1 MDFLA
6 VPLTTDFSSI
16 AFYVLAVLFGCSVI
30 VWITLFVKFFSLI
43 QAKRLQSKALKYLE
57 NTKRVSE
64 LRLLFSKMPKNPLK
78 EMFRL
83 GDREVK
89 RFIKTEA
96 GSDYDHRR
104 ELMDRLERMLEARI
118 LLAEKD
124 LNAGQ
129 ALLATIGVISP
140 FIGLFGTVIGVINTF
155 LSISELNSV
164 ELSVISPGIAEALV
178 ATAAGLFAA
187 IPATL
192 GYNLFRATIRGMT
205 ETMDYFALQLLH
217 HLQQRLLPKNEKI

>member
-1 MDFLA
+1 MDFFSLPFTA
-6 VPLTTDFSSI
+6 DFSSI
-16 AFYVLAVLFGCSVI
+16 AFSVLAILFGCSVI
-30 VWITLFVKFFSLI
+30 VWITLFMKFLSLIRVKF
-43 QAKRLQSKALKYLE
+43 LQTRALKLLE
-57 NTKRVSE
+57 STKRMDE
-64 LRLLFSKMPKNPLK
+64 LRLRFGKMPKNPLQ
-78 EMFRL
+78 EMFNL
-83 GDREVK
+83 GDRELK
-89 RFIKTEA
+89 KFLKSIPE
-96 GSDYDHRR
+96 SDYDHRR
-104 ELMDRLERMLEARI
+104 ELMDRLERMFEARI

-129 ALLATIGVISP
+129 ALLATIAVTSP

-155 LSISELNSV
+155 MSIAEFNSV
-164 ELSVISPGIAEALV
+164 ELSIISPGIAEALV

-217 HLQQRLLPKNEKI
+217 HLQKRLLPKK

>member
-1 MDFLA
+1 M
-6 VPLTTDFSSI
+6 
-16 AFYVLAVLFGCSVI
+16 
-30 VWITLFVKFFSLI
+30 KFFSLI
-43 QAKRLQSKALKYLE
+43 RVNFLQARALKLLE
-57 NTKRVSE
+57 STKRMDE
-64 LRLLFSKMPKNPLK
+64 LRLRFSKMPKNPLQ
-78 EMFRL
+78 EMFSL
-83 GDREVK
+83 GDRELK
-89 RFIKTEA
+89 KFLKSSPE
-96 GSDYDHRR
+96 SDYDHRR
-104 ELMDRLERMLEARI
+104 ELMDRLERMFEARI

-129 ALLATIGVISP
+129 ALLATIAVTSP

-155 LSISELNSV
+155 MSIAELNSV

-217 HLQQRLLPKNEKI
+217 YLQRRLLRKK

>member
-1 MDFLA
+1 MDFFSLPFTA
-6 VPLTTDFSSI
+6 DFSSI
-16 AFYVLAVLFGCSVI
+16 AFSVLAILFGCSVI
-30 VWITLFVKFFSLI
+30 VWITLFMKFLSLIRVKFL
-43 QAKRLQSKALKYLE
+43 QARALKLLE
-57 NTKRVSE
+57 STKRMDE
-64 LRLLFSKMPKNPLK
+64 LRLRFSKMPKNPLQ
-78 EMFRL
+78 EMFNL
-83 GDREVK
+83 GDRELK
-89 RFIKTEA
+89 KFLKSSPE
-96 GSDYDHRR
+96 SDYDHRR
-104 ELMDRLERMLEARI
+104 ELMDRLERMFEARI

-129 ALLATIGVISP
+129 ALLATIAVTSP

-155 LSISELNSV
+155 MSIAELNSV

-217 HLQQRLLPKNEKI
+217 YLQRRLLLKK

>member
-1 MDFLA
+1 MDLLA
-6 VPLTTDFSSI
+6 VAVNSDFSSI
-16 AFYVLAVLFGCSVI
+16 AFIVLAVLFIFSVI
-30 VWITLFVKFFSLI
+30 VWIILFIKIITLYRAKHFQSRALNYLEST
-43 QAKRLQSKALKYLE
+43 KRL
-57 NTKRVSE
+57 SE
-64 LRLLFSKMPKNPLK
+64 LRLLFSNMPNNPLM
-78 EMFRL
+78 EMFQM
-83 GDREVK
+83 GDSEVK
-89 RFIKTEA
+89 RFTKTNTE
-96 GSDYDHRR
+96 SDYGHRR

-124 LNAGQ
+124 LNTGQ
-129 ALLATIGVISP
+129 AFLATIGVISP
-140 FIGLFGTVIGVINTF
+140 FIGLFGTVVGVINTF

-192 GYNLFRATIRGMT
+192 GYNLFRAAIRGMT

-217 HLQQRLLPKNEKI
+217 HLQYRLLPKHEKI

>member
-1 MDFLA
+1 MDFFSLPFTA
-6 VPLTTDFSSI
+6 DFSSI
-16 AFYVLAVLFGCSVI
+16 AFSVLAILFGCSVI
-30 VWITLFVKFFSLI
+30 VWITLFMKFFSLI
-43 QAKRLQSKALKYLE
+43 RVKFLQARALKLLE
-57 NTKRVSE
+57 SIKRMDE
-64 LRLLFSKMPKNPLK
+64 LRLRFSKMPKNPLQ
-78 EMFRL
+78 EMFNL
-83 GDREVK
+83 GDSELK
-89 RFIKTEA
+89 KFLKSSPE
-96 GSDYDHRR
+96 SDYDHRR
-104 ELMDRLERMLEARI
+104 ELMDRLERMFEARI

-124 LNAGQ
+124 LNSGQ
-129 ALLATIGVISP
+129 ALLATIAVTSP

-155 LSISELNSV
+155 MSIAELNSV

-217 HLQQRLLPKNEKI
+217 YLQRRLLRKK

>member
-1 MDFLA
+1 MDFFSL
-6 VPLTTDFSSI
+6 PFTTDFSSI
-16 AFYVLAVLFGCSVI
+16 AFGVLAVLLVASVI
-30 VWITLFVKFFSLI
+30 VWVTLFMKIISLVRAKYL
-43 QAKRLQSKALKYLE
+43 QARALKLLE
-57 NTKRVSE
+57 STKRVDE
-64 LRLLFSKMPKNPLK
+64 LRLRFSKMPKNPLQ
-78 EMFRL
+78 EMFTL
-83 GDREVK
+83 SNRELK
-89 RFIKTEA
+89 KFLETNPE
-96 GSDYDHRR
+96 SDYGHRR
-104 ELMDRLERMLEARI
+104 ELMDRLERMLEGRI

-129 ALLATIGVISP
+129 ALLATIGVTSP

-155 LSISELNSV
+155 MSIAELNSV

-217 HLQQRLLPKNEKI
+217 HLQQQLLPKQ

>member
-1 MDFLA
+1 MDFFSL
-6 VPLTTDFSSI
+6 PFTTNFSSI
-16 AFYVLAVLFGCSVI
+16 AFGVLAVLLVASVI
-30 VWITLFVKFFSLI
+30 VWVTLFMKIISLVRTKYL
-43 QAKRLQSKALKYLE
+43 QARALKFLE
-57 NTKRVSE
+57 TTHRVDE
-64 LRLLFSKMPKNPLK
+64 LWLRFSKMPKNPLK
-78 EMFRL
+78 EMFIL
-83 GDREVK
+83 SNREVK
-89 RFIKTEA
+89 EFLEA
-96 GSDYDHRR
+96 NPESNYGHRR
-104 ELMDRLERMLEARI
+104 ELMDRLERMLEGRI

-129 ALLATIGVISP
+129 ALLATIGVTSP
-140 FIGLFGTVIGVINTF
+140 FIGLFGTVVGVINTF
-155 LSISELNSV
+155 ISIAELNSV

-217 HLQQRLLPKNEKI
+217 YLQKQLLSKQ

>member
-1 MDFLA
+1 MDFFSL
-6 VPLTTDFSSI
+6 PFTSDFSSI
-16 AFYVLAVLFGCSVI
+16 AFSVLAILFGCSVI
-30 VWITLFVKFFSLI
+30 VWITLFMKFFSLI
-43 QAKRLQSKALKYLE
+43 RVKFLQARALKLLE
-57 NTKRVSE
+57 STKRMDE
-64 LRLLFSKMPKNPLK
+64 LRLRFSKMPKNPLQ
-78 EMFRL
+78 EMFNL
-83 GDREVK
+83 GDRELK
-89 RFIKTEA
+89 KFLKSSSE
-96 GSDYDHRR
+96 SDYDHRR
-104 ELMDRLERMLEARI
+104 ELMDRLERMFEARI

-129 ALLATIGVISP
+129 ALLATIAVTSP

-155 LSISELNSV
+155 MSIAELNSV

-205 ETMDYFALQLLH
+205 ETMDYFALRLLH
-217 HLQQRLLPKNEKI
+217 YLQRRLLRKK

>member
-1 MDFLA
+1 MDFFSL
-6 VPLTTDFSSI
+6 PFTTDFSSI
-16 AFYVLAVLFGCSVI
+16 AFGVLAVLLGASVI
-30 VWITLFVKFFSLI
+30 VWVTLFMKIVSLVR
-43 QAKRLQSKALKYLE
+43 AKYLQVRALKLLE
-57 NTKRVSE
+57 STKRVDE
-64 LRLLFSKMPKNPLK
+64 LRLRFSKMPNNPLQ
-78 EMFRL
+78 EMFTL
-83 GDREVK
+83 SNRELK
-89 RFIKTEA
+89 KFLEA
-96 GSDYDHRR
+96 NPASDYGHRR
-104 ELMDRLERMLEARI
+104 ELMDRLERMLEGRI

-129 ALLATIGVISP
+129 ALLATIGVTSP

-155 LSISELNSV
+155 MSIAELNSV

-205 ETMDYFALQLLH
+205 ETMDYFTLQLLH
-217 HLQQRLLPKNEKI
+217 HLQQQLLPKQ

>member
-1 MDFLA
+1 MDFFSLPFTA
-6 VPLTTDFSSI
+6 DFSSI
-16 AFYVLAVLFGCSVI
+16 AFSVLAILFGCSVI
-30 VWITLFVKFFSLI
+30 VWITLFMKFLSLIRVKFL
-43 QAKRLQSKALKYLE
+43 QARALKLLE
-57 NTKRVSE
+57 STKRMDE
-64 LRLLFSKMPKNPLK
+64 LRLRFSKMPKNPLQ
-78 EMFRL
+78 EMFYL
-83 GDREVK
+83 GDSELK
-89 RFIKTEA
+89 KFLKSSPE
-96 GSDYDHRR
+96 SDYDHRR
-104 ELMDRLERMLEARI
+104 ELMDRIERMFEARI

-129 ALLATIGVISP
+129 ALLATIAVTSP

-155 LSISELNSV
+155 MSIAELNSV

-217 HLQQRLLPKNEKI
+217 YLQRRLLRKK

>member
-1 MDFLA
+1 MDFFSL
-6 VPLTTDFSSI
+6 PFTTDFSSI
-16 AFYVLAVLFGCSVI
+16 AFGVLAVLLVASVI
-30 VWITLFVKFFSLI
+30 VWVTLFMKIISLVRTKYLQAEMFSL
-43 QAKRLQSKALKYLE
+43 S
-57 NTKRVSE
+57 NS
-64 LRLLFSKMPKNPLK
+64 
-78 EMFRL
+78 
-83 GDREVK
+83 EVK
-89 RFIKTEA
+89 KFLEA
-96 GSDYDHRR
+96 NPESDYGHRR
-104 ELMDRLERMLEARI
+104 ELMDRLERMLEGRI
-118 LLAEKD
+118 LLAEKN

-129 ALLATIGVISP
+129 ALLATIGVTSP

-155 LSISELNSV
+155 MSIAELNSV

-217 HLQQRLLPKNEKI
+217 YLQQQLLPKQ

>member
-1 MDFLA
+1 MDFFSLPFTA
-6 VPLTTDFSSI
+6 DFSSI
-16 AFYVLAVLFGCSVI
+16 AFSVLAILFGCSVI
-30 VWITLFVKFFSLI
+30 VWITLFMKFFSLI
-43 QAKRLQSKALKYLE
+43 RVKFLQARALKLLE
-57 NTKRVSE
+57 STKRMDE
-64 LRLLFSKMPKNPLK
+64 LRLRFSKMPKNPLQ
-78 EMFRL
+78 EMFNL
-83 GDREVK
+83 GYRELK
-89 RFIKTEA
+89 KFLKSSPE
-96 GSDYDHRR
+96 SDYDHRR
-104 ELMDRLERMLEARI
+104 ELMDRLERMFEARI

-129 ALLATIGVISP
+129 ALLATIAVTSP

-155 LSISELNSV
+155 MSIAELNSV

-217 HLQQRLLPKNEKI
+217 YLQRRLLRKK

>member
-1 MDFLA
+1 M
-6 VPLTTDFSSI
+6 
-16 AFYVLAVLFGCSVI
+16 
-30 VWITLFVKFFSLI
+30 KFFSLI
-43 QAKRLQSKALKYLE
+43 RVKFLQVRALKLLE
-57 NTKRVSE
+57 STKRMDE
-64 LRLLFSKMPKNPLK
+64 LRLRFSKMPKNPLQ
-78 EMFRL
+78 EMFYL
-83 GDREVK
+83 GDRELK
-89 RFIKTEA
+89 KFLKSSPE
-96 GSDYDHRR
+96 SDYDHRR
-104 ELMDRLERMLEARI
+104 ELMDRLERMFEARI

-129 ALLATIGVISP
+129 ALLATIAVTSP

-155 LSISELNSV
+155 MSIAELNSV

-217 HLQQRLLPKNEKI
+217 YLQRRLLRKK

>member
-1 MDFLA
+1 MDFFSLPFTA
-6 VPLTTDFSSI
+6 DFSSI
-16 AFYVLAVLFGCSVI
+16 AFSVIAILFGCSVI
-30 VWITLFVKFFSLI
+30 VWITLFMKFFSLI
-43 QAKRLQSKALKYLE
+43 RVKFLQARALKLLE
-57 NTKRVSE
+57 STKRMDE
-64 LRLLFSKMPKNPLK
+64 LRLRFSKMPKNPLQ
-78 EMFRL
+78 EMFNL
-83 GDREVK
+83 GDRELK
-89 RFIKTEA
+89 KFLKFSPE
-96 GSDYDHRR
+96 SDYDHRR
-104 ELMDRLERMLEARI
+104 ELMDRLERMFEARI

-129 ALLATIGVISP
+129 ALLATIAVTSP

-155 LSISELNSV
+155 MSIAELNSV

-205 ETMDYFALQLLH
+205 ETMDFFALQLLH
-217 HLQQRLLPKNEKI
+217 YLQRRLLHKK

>member
-1 MDFLA
+1 MDFFSL
-6 VPLTTDFSSI
+6 PFTTNFSSI
-16 AFYVLAVLFGCSVI
+16 AFGVLAVLLVASVI
-30 VWITLFVKFFSLI
+30 VWVTLFMKIISLVRTKYL
-43 QAKRLQSKALKYLE
+43 QARALKFLE
-57 NTKRVSE
+57 TTHRVDE
-64 LRLLFSKMPKNPLK
+64 LWLRFTKMPKNPLQ
-78 EMFRL
+78 EMFIL
-83 GDREVK
+83 SNREVK
-89 RFIKTEA
+89 EFLEA
-96 GSDYDHRR
+96 NPESNYGHRR
-104 ELMDRLERMLEARI
+104 ELMDRLERMLEGRI

-129 ALLATIGVISP
+129 ALLATIGVTSP
-140 FIGLFGTVIGVINTF
+140 FIGLFGTVVGVINTF
-155 LSISELNSV
+155 ISIAALNSV

-217 HLQQRLLPKNEKI
+217 YLQKQLLPKQ

>member
-6 VPLTTDFSSI
+6 LPFTTDFSSI
-16 AFYVLAVLFGCSVI
+16 AFSVLAVLFGCSVV
-30 VWITLFVKFFSLI
+30 VWITLFIKFFSLI
-43 QAKRLQSKALKYLE
+43 RVKYLQSRALKYLE
-57 NTKRVSE
+57 STKRVGE
-64 LRLLFSKMPKNPLK
+64 LRLLFSKMPKNPLQ
-78 EMFRL
+78 EMFTM
-83 GDREVK
+83 GDRELK
-89 RFIKTEA
+89 RFLKANPE
-96 GSDYDHRR
+96 SDYDHRR

-118 LLAEKD
+118 LMAEKD

-129 ALLATIGVISP
+129 ALLATIGVTSP

-217 HLQQRLLPKNEKI
+217 HLQQRLLPKK

>member
-1 MDFLA
+1 MDFFSL
-6 VPLTTDFSSI
+6 PFTTNFSSI
-16 AFYVLAVLFGCSVI
+16 AFGVLAVLLVASVI
-30 VWITLFVKFFSLI
+30 VWVTLFMKIISLLRTKYL
-43 QAKRLQSKALKYLE
+43 QARALKFLE
-57 NTKRVSE
+57 TTNREDE
-64 LRLLFSKMPKNPLK
+64 LWLRFSKMPKNPLK
-78 EMFRL
+78 EMFIL
-83 GDREVK
+83 SNREVK
-89 RFIKTEA
+89 EFLEA
-96 GSDYDHRR
+96 NPESNYGHRR
-104 ELMDRLERMLEARI
+104 ELMDRLERMLEGRI

-129 ALLATIGVISP
+129 ALLATIGVTSP
-140 FIGLFGTVIGVINTF
+140 FIGLFGTVVGVINTF
-155 LSISELNSV
+155 ISIAELNSV

-217 HLQQRLLPKNEKI
+217 YLQKQLLPKQ

>member
-1 MDFLA
+1 MDFFSL
-6 VPLTTDFSSI
+6 PFTTNFSSI
-16 AFYVLAVLFGCSVI
+16 SFGVLAVLLVASVI
-30 VWITLFVKFFSLI
+30 VWVTLFMKIISLVRTKYLQARAVKF
-43 QAKRLQSKALKYLE
+43 LE
-57 NTKRVSE
+57 TTNRVDE
-64 LRLLFSKMPKNPLK
+64 LWLRFSKMPKNPLQ
-78 EMFRL
+78 EMFIL
-83 GDREVK
+83 SNREVK
-89 RFIKTEA
+89 EFLEA
-96 GSDYDHRR
+96 NPESNYGHRR
-104 ELMDRLERMLEARI
+104 ELMDRLERMLEGRI

-129 ALLATIGVISP
+129 ALLATIGVTSP
-140 FIGLFGTVIGVINTF
+140 FIGLFGTVVGVINTF
-155 LSISELNSV
+155 ISIAELNSV

-217 HLQQRLLPKNEKI
+217 YLQKQLLPKQ

>member
-1 MDFLA
+1 MDFLTL
-6 VPLTTDFSSI
+6 PFTTDISSI
-16 AFYVLAVLFGCSVI
+16 AFSVLAILLGCSVI
-30 VWITLFVKFFSLI
+30 VWITLFMKFFKLI
-43 QAKRLQSKALKYLE
+43 RAKYLQAHALKLLE
-57 NTKRVSE
+57 NTQRVSE
-64 LRLLFSKMPKNPLK
+64 LRLRFSNMPKNPLQ
-78 EMFRL
+78 EMFAL
-83 GDREVK
+83 GDRELK
-89 RFIKTEA
+89 IFLKTSPE
-96 GSDYDHRR
+96 SDYGHRR
-104 ELMDRLERMLEARI
+104 ELMDRLERILEARI
-118 LLAEKD
+118 LLEEKD

-129 ALLATIGVISP
+129 ALLATIAATSP

-155 LSISELNSV
+155 MSIAEFNSV

-217 HLQQRLLPKNEKI
+217 HLQKRLLPKK

>member
-1 MDFLA
+1 MDFFSL
-6 VPLTTDFSSI
+6 PFTTDFSSI
-16 AFYVLAVLFGCSVI
+16 AFGVLAVLLVASVI
-30 VWITLFVKFFSLI
+30 VWVTLFMKIVSLVRTKFL
-43 QAKRLQSKALKYLE
+43 QARALKLLE
-57 NTKRVSE
+57 STNRVDE
-64 LRLLFSKMPKNPLK
+64 LWLRFSKMPKNPLQ
-78 EMFRL
+78 EMFTL
-83 GDREVK
+83 SNSEVK
-89 RFIKTEA
+89 TFLEA
-96 GSDYDHRR
+96 NPESDYGHRR
-104 ELMDRLERMLEARI
+104 ELMDSLERMLEGRI

-129 ALLATIGVISP
+129 ALLATIGVTSP

-155 LSISELNSV
+155 MSIAELNSV

-217 HLQQRLLPKNEKI
+217 YLQKQLLPKQ

>member
-1 MDFLA
+1 MDFFSL
-6 VPLTTDFSSI
+6 PFTTDFSSI
-16 AFYVLAVLFGCSVI
+16 AFGVLAVLLVASVI
-30 VWITLFVKFFSLI
+30 VWVTLFMKIISLVRTKFL
-43 QAKRLQSKALKYLE
+43 QARALKLLE
-57 NTKRVSE
+57 STNRVDE
-64 LRLLFSKMPKNPLK
+64 LWLRFSKMPKNPLQ
-78 EMFRL
+78 EMFTL
-83 GDREVK
+83 SNREVK
-89 RFIKTEA
+89 KFLEA
-96 GSDYDHRR
+96 NPESDYGHRR
-104 ELMDRLERMLEARI
+104 ELMDRLERMLEGRI

-129 ALLATIGVISP
+129 ALLATIGVTSP

-155 LSISELNSV
+155 MSIAELNSV

-217 HLQQRLLPKNEKI
+217 YLQQQLLPKQ

>member
-1 MDFLA
+1 MDFFSL
-6 VPLTTDFSSI
+6 PFTTDFSSI
-16 AFYVLAVLFGCSVI
+16 AFGVLAVLLVASVI
-30 VWITLFVKFFSLI
+30 VWVTLFMKIVSLVRTKFL
-43 QAKRLQSKALKYLE
+43 QARALKLLE
-57 NTKRVSE
+57 STNRVDE
-64 LRLLFSKMPKNPLK
+64 LWLRFSKMPRNPLQ
-78 EMFRL
+78 EMFTL
-83 GDREVK
+83 SNSEVK
-89 RFIKTEA
+89 KFLEA
-96 GSDYDHRR
+96 NPVSDYGHRR
-104 ELMDRLERMLEARI
+104 ELMDRLERMLEGRI

-129 ALLATIGVISP
+129 ALLATIGVTSP

-155 LSISELNSV
+155 MSISELNSV

-217 HLQQRLLPKNEKI
+217 YLQQQLLPKQ

>member
-1 MDFLA
+1 MDFLTVA
-6 VPLTTDFSSI
+6 VNSDFSSI
-16 AFYVLAVLFGCSVI
+16 AFIVLAVLFISSVI
-30 VWITLFVKFFSLI
+30 VWVTLFIKIITLAR
-43 QAKRLQSKALKYLE
+43 AKRFQSRALNYLE
-57 NTKRVSE
+57 STKRLSE
-64 LRLLFSKMPKNPLK
+64 LRLLFSKMPNNPLM
-78 EMFRL
+78 EMFQM

-89 RFIKTEA
+89 RFIKTNAE
-96 GSDYDHRR
+96 SDYGNRK
-104 ELMDRLERMLEARI
+104 EVMDRLERMLEARI
-118 LLAEKD
+118 LVAEKD
-124 LNAGQ
+124 LNTGQ

-140 FIGLFGTVIGVINTF
+140 FIGLFGTVVGVINTF

-217 HLQQRLLPKNEKI
+217 HLQHRLLPKHEKI

>member
-1 MDFLA
+1 MDFFSL
-6 VPLTTDFSSI
+6 PFTTDFSSI
-16 AFYVLAVLFGCSVI
+16 AFGVLAVLLVASVI
-30 VWITLFVKFFSLI
+30 VWVTLFMKIISLVRAKYL
-43 QAKRLQSKALKYLE
+43 QARALKLLE
-57 NTKRVSE
+57 STKRIDE
-64 LRLLFSKMPKNPLK
+64 LRLCFGKMPKNPLQ
-78 EMFRL
+78 EMFTL
-83 GDREVK
+83 SNRELK
-89 RFIKTEA
+89 KFLETNPE
-96 GSDYDHRR
+96 SDYGHRR
-104 ELMDRLERMLEARI
+104 ELMDRLERLLEGRI

-129 ALLATIGVISP
+129 ALLATIGVTSP

-155 LSISELNSV
+155 MSIAELNSV

-217 HLQQRLLPKNEKI
+217 YLQQHLLPKQ